1 VKPVPGTA
9 LVGVAYMLMA
19 GLFFSV
25 LDTTAKYVA
34 TSVTLVM
41 LLSIRFLMQA
51 LVSTLVLLPLHGR
64 ALFQISQPR
73 LQLLRGTLLATSTV
87 MAVSGLKLMPIGEFT
102 AIVMVTPMLVTVLAV
117 TVLKQRIAPMQW
129 LFVMGGL
136 AGTLM
141 IIRPGAH
148 SLGWGAL
155 LPLGCLLSNSL
166 FQLLTGHL
174 GRHDSAASTHF
185 CSVWFCAALAT
196 VALPL
201 GWQVLDSS
209 SLWGLML
216 LMGVI
221 GAAGHFV
228 LTQAYQHAPTVV
240 LMPFMYGHIGFA
252 VLGGWLVFD
261 HIPDQWAVLG
271 MLVIAASG
279 IASAWVTA
287 RPAGQ
292 TKEARS

>member
-1 VKPVPGTA
+1 MK
-9 LVGVAYMLMA
+9 LVRATGLTGVLYMLMA
-19 GLFFSV
+19 GLCFSI
-25 LDTTAKYVA
+25 LDTTAKYVVA
-34 TSVTLVM
+34 SVTLVM
-41 LLSIRFLMQA
+41 MLSIRFFVQA

-64 ALFQISQPR
+64 ALLRISQPR
-73 LQLLRGTLLATSTV
+73 LQLLRGALLAASTV

-117 TVLKQRIAPMQW
+117 TVLKQVIAPMQW
-129 LFVMGGL
+129 LFVTGGL
-136 AGTLM
+136 VGTLM
-141 IIRPGAH
+141 IIRPSEQ

-155 LPLGCLLSNSL
+155 LPIGCLLSNSL
-166 FQLLTGHL
+166 FQLLTSYL
-174 GRHDSAASTHF
+174 RRYDSAASTHF
-185 CSVWFCAALAT
+185 CSVWFCAVLAAI
-196 VALPL
+196 ALPM
-201 GWQVLDSS
+201 GWQALDSYR
-209 SLWGLML
+209 LWGLML
-216 LMGVI
+216 LMGLM

-279 IASAWVTA
+279 MASAWLTA
-287 RPAGQ
+287 RTSVQA
-292 TKEARS
+292 KEVQV